1 SELIYNISNGNI
13 LVLEAGPP
21 NALIIDIKDIEYKI
35 KKCPAL
41 SNLQKYYLIKVPVK
55 RLITIVDKIWDYK
68 AFKAIENNARKNT
81 DEEFKSILDLMVY
94 SCTRTTKQDGNR
106 CSLADRYLT
115 DALKKVHNA
124 FIAPPKGEMI
134 IRGGT
139 INRAQ

>member
-1 SELIYNISNGNI
+1 MPSIIEPTK
-13 LVLEAGPP
+13 VLFNKGSC
-21 NALIIDIKDIEYKI
+21 K
-35 KKCPAL
+35 
-41 SNLQKYYLIKVPVK
+41 VK

-139 INRAQ
+139 INRAQPEKTNNRK